1 MHKYKDALKILK
13 DIPLNLQT
21 VRVAV
26 NEAFNRVLAED
37 LYTDFPFPDC
47 KKSAVDGYALV
58 MWDKNEYRIK
68 GESVPGDLKSAK
80 LQTGECIFVMTG
92 GIVPDNADAVVRVED
107 VVEENG
113 QIRLNRQPEKG
124 VNINL
129 AGEEFPEHA
138 LFAEHGRLLNDL
150 AYPALCYSGKKDVKV
165 YKKPK
170 IGVFV
175 TGDEILEP
183 GNDYRKGHVFNTNRY
198 ILLSLLKHLPA
209 DIEYLGRFGDN
220 EGDIAEV
227 LEKSNEYDILV
238 SSGGVSMGK
247 YDFVKKILH
256 EYDYEIIINK
266 TAIKPGSPLMVAR
279 NENCTI
285 FGMPGYPAAFATNL
299 ILYLLPFVRK
309 SCGIKK
315 FENNIVKAKL
325 GTPMR
330 SRINALYFNRAVVKI
345 EGGETV
351 AYDPGSQKTSH
362 FLNFFDVNGLV
373 MMDENV
379 GTLEKGS
386 IVNIIPVRGL

>member
-1 MHKYKDALKILK
+1 MHKYEEALKILSN
-13 DIPLNLQT
+13 ISLNFKT
-21 VRVAV
+21 ERVAV
-26 NEAFNRVLAED
+26 NEAFNRALAED

-47 KKSAVDGYALV
+47 RKSAVDGYAIV
-58 MWDKNEYRIK
+58 IWDKMEYTIK
-68 GESVPGDLKSAK
+68 GESVPGDLRNADI
-80 LQTGECIFVMTG
+80 QAGECIFVMTG
-92 GIVPDNADAVVRVED
+92 GIVPDNTDAVVRVED
-107 VVEENG
+107 VEEENDH
-113 QIRLNRQPEKG
+113 ILLNRKPEKG

-129 AGEEFPEHA
+129 AGEEFSENT
-138 LFAEHGRLLNDL
+138 LFAEHGKLLDEL
-150 AYPALCYSGKKDVKV
+150 AFPALCYSGKKEVKV

-183 GNDYRKGHVFNTNRY
+183 GDDYKRGHVFNTNRY
-198 ILLSLLKHLPA
+198 ILHSLLGHLPA
-209 DIEYLGRFGDN
+209 DIHYLGRFNDD
-220 EGDIAEV
+220 EEDIAEV
-227 LEKSNEYDILV
+227 LEKSDEYDILV

-247 YDFVKKILH
+247 YDFVKKILQ

-309 SCGIKK
+309 SCGIKN
-315 FENNIVKAKL
+315 FENNIVKGKL
-325 GTPMR
+325 RTSMR
-330 SRINALYFNRAVVKI
+330 SRINALYFNRAIVKI
-345 EGGETV
+345 EDGEPV

-362 FLNFFDVNGLV
+362 FLNFFNVNGLV
-373 MMDENV
+373 MLDENV
-379 GTLEKGS
+379 GSLEKGS

>member
-1 MHKYKDALKILK
+1 MHKYEEALKILSN
-13 DIPLNLQT
+13 ISLNFKT
-21 VRVAV
+21 ERVAV
-26 NEAFNRVLAED
+26 NEAFNRALAED

-47 KKSAVDGYALV
+47 RKSAVDGYAIV
-58 MWDKNEYRIK
+58 IWDKMEYTIK
-68 GESVPGDLKSAK
+68 GESVPGDLRNADI
-80 LQTGECIFVMTG
+80 QAGECIFVMTG
-92 GIVPDNADAVVRVED
+92 GIVPDNTDAVVRVED
-107 VVEENG
+107 VEEENDH
-113 QIRLNRQPEKG
+113 ILLNRKPEKG

-129 AGEEFPEHA
+129 AGEEFSENT
-138 LFAEHGRLLNDL
+138 LFAEHGKLLDEL
-150 AYPALCYSGKKDVKV
+150 AFPALCYSGKKEVKV

-183 GNDYRKGHVFNTNRY
+183 GDDYKKGHVFNTNRY
-198 ILLSLLKHLPA
+198 ILQSLLMDLPVG
-209 DIEYLGRFGDN
+209 IEYLGRFDDN
-220 EGDIAEV
+220 EKDIAEV

-309 SCGIKK
+309 SCGIKI
-315 FENNIVKAKL
+315 FENNIIKGKL
-325 GTPMR
+325 GTSMR

-345 EGGETV
+345 EDGEPV

-362 FLNFFDVNGLV
+362 FLNFFNANGLV
-373 MMDENV
+373 MLDENV
-379 GTLEKGS
+379 GSLEKGS
-386 IVNIIPVRGL
+386 IVNIVPVRGL

>member
-1 MHKYKDALKILK
+1 MHKYEEALKILR
-13 DIPLNLQT
+13 DIPLNLKT

-26 NEAFNRVLAED
+26 NKVFNRVLAED

-47 KKSAVDGYALV
+47 RKSAVDGYALV
-58 MWDKNEYRIK
+58 MWDKKEYTIK
-68 GESVPGDLKSAK
+68 GESVPGDLKSAE
-80 LQTGECIFVMTG
+80 LHEGECIFVMTG

-107 VVEENG
+107 VFEENDH
-113 QIRLNRQPEKG
+113 ILVNRQPEKG
-124 VNINL
+124 SNINL
-129 AGEEFPEHA
+129 AGEEFLQNA
-138 LFAEHGRLLNDL
+138 FFGGKGSLLDNL
-150 AYPALCYSGKKDVKV
+150 SYPALCYSGKKDVNV

-183 GNDYRKGHVFNTNRY
+183 GDDYKKGHVFNTNRY
-198 ILLSLLKHLPA
+198 ILQSLLNYLPA
-209 DIEYLGRFGDN
+209 DIEYVGCFDDN
-220 EGDIAEV
+220 EEEIAKV

-279 NENCTI
+279 NEDCTI

-309 SCGIKK
+309 SCGIKI
-315 FENNIVKAKL
+315 FENNIIKGKL
-325 GTPMR
+325 GTSMR

-345 EGGETV
+345 EDGEPV

-362 FLNFFDVNGLV
+362 FLNFFNANGLV
-373 MMDENV
+373 MLDENV
-379 GTLEKGS
+379 GSLEKGS
-386 IVNIIPVRGL
+386 IVNIVPVRGL

>member
-1 MHKYKDALKILK
+1 MHKYEEAFKILN

-21 VRVAV
+21 ERVAV

-58 MWDKNEYRIK
+58 MWDNKKYRIK
-68 GESVPGDLKSAK
+68 GESVPGDFKSAE
-80 LQTGECIFVMTG
+80 LQNGECIFVMTG

-107 VVEENG
+107 VVEENYH
-113 QIRLNRQPEKG
+113 ILLNRQPEKG

-129 AGEEFPEHA
+129 VGEEFPENA
-138 LFAEHGRLLNDL
+138 FFAEHGRVLDSL
-150 AYPALCYSGKKDVKV
+150 AYPALCYSGKNDSEV
-165 YKKPK
+165 YKKPR

-183 GNDYRKGHVFNTNRY
+183 GDDYKEGHVFNTNRY
-198 ILLSLLKHLPA
+198 ILQSLIRQLPVN
-209 DIEYLGRFGDN
+209 IEYLGRFDDN
-220 EGDIAEV
+220 EKDIAEV
-227 LEKSNEYDILV
+227 IKKSKDYNILV

-256 EYDYEIIINK
+256 EYDYKIIINK
-266 TAIKPGSPLMVAR
+266 TAIKPGSPLMVAK
-279 NENCTI
+279 NAECVI

-309 SCGIKK
+309 SCGMKN
-315 FENNIVKAKL
+315 FENQIIKGKL
-325 GTPMR
+325 GTSMR
-330 SRINALYFNRAVVKI
+330 SRINAFYFNRAVVKI
-345 EGGETV
+345 EDGEPV

-362 FLNFFDVNGLV
+362 FLNFFEVNGLV
-373 MMDENV
+373 MLDENV
-379 GTLEKGS
+379 GTLDKGS
-386 IVNIIPVRGL
+386 VVDIVLVRGL

>member
-1 MHKYKDALKILK
+1 MHKYEEALKILR
-13 DIPLNLQT
+13 DIPLNLKT
-21 VRVAV
+21 ERVAV
-26 NEAFNRVLAED
+26 NKTFSRVLTED

-47 KKSAVDGYALV
+47 KKSAVDGYAVV
-58 MWDKNEYRIK
+58 MWEKREYRIS
-68 GESVPGDLKSAK
+68 GESVPGDVKSAA
-80 LQTGECIFVMTG
+80 LQAGECIFVMTG

-107 VVEENG
+107 VVEQNNHIVIK
-113 QIRLNRQPEKG
+113 QQPEKG
-124 VNINL
+124 SNINL
-129 AGEEFPEHA
+129 AGEEFPENT
-138 LFAEHGRLLNDL
+138 LFAEHGRLLGKL
-150 AYPALCYSGKKDVKV
+150 AYPVLCYSGKKEVKV

-175 TGDEILEP
+175 TGDEVLEA
-183 GNDYRKGHVFNTNRY
+183 GDDYKKGHVFNTNRY
-198 ILLSLLKHLPA
+198 ILQTLLMDLPV
-209 DIEYLGRFGDN
+209 DIEYLGCFADN
-220 EGDIAEV
+220 EKDIASV
-227 LEKSNEYDILV
+227 FEKSKKYDILV

-266 TAIKPGSPLMVAR
+266 TAIKPGSPLMVAK

-309 SCGIKK
+309 SCGIKN
-315 FENNIVKAKL
+315 FDNNIVKAKL

-330 SRINALYFNRAVVKI
+330 SRINVLYFNRAVVKV
-345 EGGETV
+345 ENGELV

-362 FLNFFDVNGLV
+362 FLNFFNVNGLV
-373 MMDENV
+373 MLGENV

-386 IVNIIPVRGL
+386 VVNIIPIGGL

>member
-1 MHKYKDALKILK
+1 MHKYEEALKILK
-13 DIPLNLQT
+13 DIPLNLLT
-21 VRVAV
+21 ERVAV

-58 MWDKNEYRIK
+58 VWDNKKYRIK
-68 GESVPGDLKSAK
+68 GESVPGNFKSAE
-80 LQTGECIFVMTG
+80 LQDGECIFVMTG

-107 VVEENG
+107 VVEKKD
-113 QIRLNRQPEKG
+113 QILLNRKPEKG
-124 VNINL
+124 ANINL
-129 AGEEFPEHA
+129 AGEEFAQNA
-138 LFAEHGRLLNDL
+138 LFGEHGNLLDSL
-150 AYPALCYSGKKDVKV
+150 AYPALCYSGKNDVKV
-165 YKKPK
+165 YKKPR

-175 TGDEILEP
+175 TGDEILEQ
-183 GNDYRKGHVFNTNRY
+183 GDDYKKGHVFNTNRY

-209 DIEYLGRFGDN
+209 DIEYLGRFDDN
-220 EGDIAEV
+220 EKDIAEV
-227 LEKSNEYDILV
+227 IKKSKNYDILV

-309 SCGIKK
+309 SCGIKN
-315 FENNIVKAKL
+315 FENNVIKGKL
-325 GTPMR
+325 GTSMR

-345 EGGETV
+345 EDGEPV

-362 FLNFFDVNGLV
+362 FLNFFNVNGLV

-386 IVNIIPVRGL
+386 IVNILPIRGL